1 MLNRPVL
8 LIWAL
13 ALSAFSP
20 LWSEPAEGPLAL
32 QNSMKAVDSSA
43 VSKSIN
49 PIAGAYREHAPLA
62 LFSLGS
68 IAIGGVFYGISQ
80 GTDGSHVSYTA
91 GDRSSLTTA
100 VTVAGVSALLA
111 AGSYFYFVH
120 RSAVVPEAGES
131 SWSANLTGGPD
142 GAGGVSV
149 GARLT
154 LPLPS
159 AAR

>member
-1 MLNRPVL
+1 MFNRSVL
-8 LIWAL
+8 VIWAL

-20 LWSEPAEGPLAL
+20 LWSKQAEAPVAME
-32 QNSMKAVDSSA
+32 NSMKAVDSGA
-43 VSKSIN
+43 VAKSLN
-49 PIAGAYREHAPLA
+49 PLAGAYREHAPLA

-68 IAIGGVFYGISQ
+68 LAIGGVFYGISQ
-80 GTDGSHVSYTA
+80 GTDGSHVNYTA

-120 RSAVVPEAGES
+120 RSAAGPEAEES

-154 LPLPS
+154 VPLPS